1 MLHFVARA
9 RIDTHQIL
17 RNRRHSPHSVLSIER
32 VRRRTDTQVGLRLP
46 IGRIVARTASCA
58 SKIRDFVVIIARFG
72 QRTMHLEV
80 LTFALLLRHGRE
92 FASLGH
98 TPKARIRLNSK
109 VIGRNMLDIE
119 RHGLRQRA
127 RKCIFRAKRKSINQ
141 VDGDVV
147 ETRRASLLDRRNG
160 CRSVVAAIHR
170 AQHLIV
176 KRLNT
181 NTQAID
187 SHTAQSRQ
195 ILLAEVVGIGFER
208 DLLDRTAVK
217 CRATKLNRPPDPLG
231 RRQRGRSATE
241 IDRANSL
248 ATQEIATRYHLA
260 LHSRQRL
267 LLESQI
273 GVLIE
278 VAIGANASTKRDM
291 KIDSGH
297 RATKITFFRLA
308 TPLAPRKIFAAHT

>member
-1 MLHFVARA
+1 M
-9 RIDTHQIL
+9 
-17 RNRRHSPHSVLSIER
+17 
-32 VRRRTDTQVGLRLP
+32 
-46 IGRIVARTASCA
+46 IV
-58 SKIRDFVVIIARFG
+58 ARFG
-72 QRTMHLEV
+72 QRAMHFEV

-98 TPKARIRLNSK
+98 TSKARIRLNSK
-109 VIGRNMLDIE
+109 VIGRNVLDIE
-119 RHGLRQRA
+119 RHSLRQRA

-147 ETRRASLLDRRNG
+147 ETRRASLLDRSNG
-160 CRSVVAAIHR
+160 CRSVVTSIHR

-181 NTQAID
+181 DTQTID
-187 SHTAQSRQ
+187 SHSAQSRQ

-208 DLLDRTAVK
+208 DLLDRTAVEH
-217 CRATKLNRPPDPLG
+217 RTTQLNRPSDPLG
-231 RRQRGRSATE
+231 RCQRGGSATE
-241 IDRANSL
+241 IDRSHRL
-248 ATQEIATRYHLA
+248 ATQEIATRHHLA

-267 LLESQI
+267 LFESQI
-273 GVLIE
+273 GVLVE

-297 RATKITFFRLA
+297 RATKITFFRFA